1 MLHVN
6 DTIHVMEYKDNERSI
21 AVDIDLVELRSPDST
36 IRFTF
41 PRGSNDKLVFKVE
54 DDAEF
59 SVLCKAKEDCQAICD
74 LKLRLQSVLRDS
86 YYSGVYSN
94 LDPDAKINLCDEMDR
109 LKKENPGVFFSA
121 LLNASERKPDTHGT
135 IHKANRELNDE
146 NAIRLSE
153 VTCVFCDSAKAILK
167 DLDFVL
173 HPNVSQNSA
182 NRPVFMCG
190 VCIENWKEFRENAE
204 HEDQLVLPGEVNE
217 EICAVCS
224 DTPESLVLCGE
235 CPRSFCSACLAHL
248 LTPAQLR
255 ELEHSDDWVCV
266 CCAVD
271 QSRHPPLTRTA
282 WKMVMPVAGRR
293 GHAYCT
299 LVPYTKKNHAKGLVY
314 NAAALKM
321 AVESPTVMHATPM
334 LSKESALAI
343 EVKKNGPG
351 AGAGTGR
358 GARKASYE
366 ESEVDPLASLHA
378 ATRNS
383 DNNRGKRMEKRQRG
397 DGGGGG
403 NGTTGNEPDE
413 KYYFGQYVGYYNL
426 LCEDVAQRSLAL
438 PKPTKGKRKA
448 ADEVPTDD
456 VCFLCKDGGDLIECD
471 WRCPLAKN
479 GERCLK
485 VYHAYCLDYEVA
497 DDNWVCPRHY
507 CDMCGSKTL
516 KYICKYC
523 PVSICANCPEKIVS
537 KVNTFLKYTHLI
549 KANSLYVLCVAHLQ
563 FVVLAFLIVRTRAVL
578 RGEGRLVRGLE
589 AHPHRAGRAEH
600 CVPHLHGD
608 ARGDQL
614 HGRGQHQGELQQ
626 QRRPARQRLGGHHAR
641 RPARAKALPRRLRGR
656 VFRRR
661 QCIPQR
667 SKQHVGQYF
676 FGRLLRVLQGQGA
689 AGQE

>member
-1 MLHVN
+1 MKLTEICLVNTWSDRFSMEGKLSLLHVN
-6 DTIHVMEYKDNERSI
+6 DTIHVIEYKDNERSI

-59 SVLCKAKEDCQAICD
+59 SVLCKAKEDCQAICE

-109 LKKENPGVFFSA
+109 LKKENPGVFFST
-121 LLNASERKPDTHGT
+121 LLNASERKSDIHGA
-135 IHKANRELNDE
+135 IHKASREIADE

-153 VTCVFCDSAKAILK
+153 VSCVFCDSAKAMLK

-235 CPRSFCSACLAHL
+235 CPRSFCGACLAHL
-248 LTPAQLR
+248 LTPAQLQD
-255 ELEHSDDWVCV
+255 LEHSDDWVCV
-266 CCAVD
+266 CCVAG
-271 QSRHPPLTRTA
+271 QSRNPPLTRTA
-282 WKMVMPVAGRR
+282 WKMVMPGLGRK
-293 GHAYCT
+293 GHAYCS
-299 LVPYTKKNHAKGLVY
+299 LVPYTKKNHAKGLVQT
-314 NAAALKM
+314 AALKV
-321 AVESPTVMHATPM
+321 AVESPAVAHAAPA
-334 LSKESALAI
+334 LSKESAIPVEA
-343 EVKKNGPG
+343 KKGGPG
-351 AGAGTGR
+351 GGAGGR

-378 ATRNS
+378 ANRNS

-397 DGGGGG
+397 DKGGGTGTATAA
-403 NGTTGNEPDE
+403 NGTELDE

-426 LCEDVAQRSLAL
+426 LCEDVAQRAL
-438 PKPTKGKRKA
+438 TQPKPTKGKRKVV
-448 ADEVPTDD
+448 DEVPTDD

-516 KYICKYC
+516 KFICKYC

-537 KVNTFLKYTHLI
+537 KVKYL
-549 KANSLYVLCVAHLQ
+549 
-563 FVVLAFLIVRTRAVL
+563 
-578 RGEGRLVRGLE
+578 
-589 AHPHRAGRAEH
+589 HPIE
-600 CVPHLHGD
+600 
-608 ARGDQL
+608 
-614 HGRGQHQGELQQ
+614 
-626 QRRPARQRLGGHHAR
+626 RPNC
-641 RPARAKALPRRLRGR
+641 
-656 VFRRR
+656 F
-661 QCIPQR
+661 I
-667 SKQHVGQYF
+667 
-676 FGRLLRVLQGQGA
+676 
-689 AGQE
+689 